1 MRDINQ
7 PPITNHPSPV
17 TGVSEFDLIARY
29 FTRATPQAVLGV
41 GDDAALVAVG
51 SGMELAI
58 STDTLVEGTHFFAD
72 ADPRLLGWKALAVNV
87 SDLAAMG
94 AEPRFATLAISLPQ
108 VQEPWL
114 ARFSEGFFECAR
126 QYGVDLIG
134 GDTTKGPL
142 CITITVLGETPK
154 TAALRRSGARINE
167 DIWISG
173 QLGNA
178 ALGLAALQGKITKE
192 GLESCIT
199 ALHAPQPRVEL
210 GLALRN
216 RASAAIDVSDGLM
229 ADLGH
234 ILERSGV
241 GADIRFDLIPRST
254 LLAAR
259 MDNDLGRFCLL
270 AGGEDYELCF
280 TAPPRMEPQ
289 LLEVADK
296 LKIRLTR
303 IGKISAE
310 KGLRLLDGHGKPM
323 VVNFTGYDHFA

>member
-1 MRDINQ
+1 MA
-7 PPITNHPSPV
+7 
-17 TGVSEFDLIARY
+17 SEFDLIARY
-29 FTRATPQAVLGV
+29 FTRPAPNAMLGV
-41 GDDAALVAVG
+41 GDDAALVTVAP
-51 SGMELAI
+51 GMELAV

-72 ADPRLLGWKALAVNV
+72 ADPLLLGWKSLAVNV

-94 AEPRFATLAISLPQ
+94 AEPKFATLAITLPQ

-114 ARFSEGFFECAR
+114 AEFSEGFFECAR

-142 CITITVLGETPK
+142 SITITIMGETPK
-154 TAALRRSGARINE
+154 GGALRRSGARISE
-167 DIWISG
+167 DIWVSG

-178 ALGLAALQGKITKE
+178 ALGLAALQGKIGRE
-192 GLESCIT
+192 GLEACIT

-216 RASAAIDVSDGLM
+216 RASSAIDISDGLL

-241 GADIRFDLIPRST
+241 GADIKFDLIPRST
-254 LLAAR
+254 LLAAQ
-259 MDNDLGRFCLL
+259 MDSDLGRFCLL

-280 TAPPRMEPQ
+280 TASPRMEPQ
-289 LLEVADK
+289 LLEIADK

-303 IGKISAE
+303 IGKTSAE
-310 KGLRLLDGHGKPM
+310 KGLRLLDGRSKPM
-323 VVNFTGYDHFA
+323 TIDFTGYDHFA

>member
-1 MRDINQ
+1 MA
-7 PPITNHPSPV
+7 
-17 TGVSEFDLIARY
+17 SEFDLIARY
-29 FTRATPQAVLGV
+29 FTRPAPQAVLGV
-41 GDDAALVAVG
+41 GDDAALVAPG
-51 SGMELAI
+51 GGMDLAI
-58 STDTLVEGTHFFAD
+58 STDTLVEGTHFFDD
-72 ADPRLLGWKALAVNV
+72 ADPRLLGWKCLAVNI
-87 SDLAAMG
+87 SDMAAMG
-94 AEPRFATLAISLPQ
+94 AEPKFATLALSLPA
-108 VQEPWL
+108 VHEPWL
-114 ARFSEGFFECAR
+114 AQFSEGFFECAR

-142 CITITVLGETPK
+142 TITVTIMGEVPK
-154 TAALRRSGARINE
+154 ATALRRSGARIND

-178 ALGLAALQGKITKE
+178 ALGLAALQDKLPKA

-216 RASAAIDVSDGLM
+216 RASAAIDISDGLL

-241 GADIRFDLIPRST
+241 GADIKFDQIPRST
-254 LLAAR
+254 LLATH
-259 MDNDLGRFCLL
+259 MDSDLGRFCLL

-280 TAPPRMEPQ
+280 TASPRMEPQ
-289 LLEVADK
+289 LLEIADK

-303 IGKISAE
+303 IGKTSAE
-310 KGLRLLDGHGKPM
+310 KGLRLLDGRGKPM
-323 VVNFTGYDHFA
+323 AVDFTGYDHFAQP

>member
-1 MRDINQ
+1 MA
-7 PPITNHPSPV
+7 
-17 TGVSEFDLIARY
+17 SEFDLIARY
-29 FTRATPQAVLGV
+29 FNRPAPNAVLGV
-41 GDDAALVAVG
+41 GDDAALVTVG
-51 SGMELAI
+51 AGMELAV

-72 ADPRLLGWKALAVNV
+72 ADPHLLGWKCLAVNI
-87 SDLAAMG
+87 SDMAAMG
-94 AEPRFATLAISLPQ
+94 AEPKFATLAITLPT
-108 VQEPWL
+108 VHEPWL
-114 ARFSEGFFECAR
+114 AQFAEGFFECAR

-134 GDTTKGPL
+134 GDTTQGPL
-142 CITITVLGETPK
+142 SITIAVMGETQK
-154 TAALRRSGARINE
+154 GGALRRSGARISE
-167 DIWISG
+167 DIWVSG

-178 ALGLAALQGKITKE
+178 ALGLAALQEKLPKA

-216 RASAAIDVSDGLM
+216 RASAAIDISDGLL

-241 GADIRFDLIPRST
+241 GADIKFDLIPRST
-254 LLAAR
+254 LLAAQ
-259 MDNDLGRFCLL
+259 MDSDLGRFCLL

-280 TAPPRMEPQ
+280 TASPRMEPQ
-289 LLEVADK
+289 LLEIADK

-303 IGKISAE
+303 IGKTSAE

-323 VVNFTGYDHFA
+323 AVDFTGYDHFAQP